1 MPNIVAQ
8 RGVFTVFPH
17 DKEIQLQNLFPD
29 ASNYLIEICVAAASI
44 PLISEQLKRYG
55 VTRFTLYPDITEVR
69 NQITLKGQEEGQL
82 PTAIPSSIQ
91 KISKQDVK
99 IWTGKTLPQWS
110 AFSEAGSLASQY
122 P

>member
-1 MPNIVAQ
+1 M
-8 RGVFTVFPH
+8 FPH

-99 IWTGKTLPQWS
+99 I
-110 AFSEAGSLASQY
+110 
-122 P
+122 